1 MKKKAERKKKQQK
14 EGKMRTLFDFHLVE
28 EAFAELATSLN
39 CSSATV
45 GLEFR
50 IRSGLLVQS
59 LLYDVDMK
67 AVKHHG

>member
-1 MKKKAERKKKQQK
+1 MKKNAERKKKQQK

-28 EAFAELATSLN
+28 DAFPKLATWLN

-50 IRSGLLVQS
+50 IRSGLLV
-59 LLYDVDMK
+59 
-67 AVKHHG
+67 

>member
-1 MKKKAERKKKQQK
+1 MKQQK

-28 EAFAELATSLN
+28 DAFAELATWQN
-39 CSSATV
+39 CLSATV

-50 IRSGLLVQS
+50 TRSGLLVQS

-67 AVKHHG
+67 AATHHG

>member
-1 MKKKAERKKKQQK
+1 MKKNAERKKKQQK

-28 EAFAELATSLN
+28 DAFTEIATWQN

-67 AVKHHG
+67 AAKHHG